1 MSEKKVG
8 KRLLTWVLVLVMTLS
23 LLPLNVLADEIPET
37 DNTLGKV
44 TATKSCTTE
53 PDEHGNYTITLTVRG
68 TPVPS
73 SETTTTSANADVV
86 LVVDNSGSMSSS
98 VGYPCST
105 PKDHFRPTGGDQF
118 IALRWKIFTCP
129 ECKRYREVPYLR
141 GIQEKHRR
149 LLRCGSSCLH
159 NRG

>member
-23 LLPLNVLADEIPET
+23 LLPLNVLADEVNPAEPE
-37 DNTLGKV
+37 V
-44 TATKSCTTE
+44 RATKSCTST
-53 PDEHGNYTITLTVRG
+53 PDENGNYTITLTVRG

-73 SETTTTSANADVV
+73 TETTTTSANADVV

-105 PKDHFRPTGGDQF
+105 PKDHFLPTGGDQF

-129 ECKRYREVPYLR
+129 ECKQYREVPYLR
-141 GIQEKHRR
+141 GIQEKRRR